1 MSIYDDSRSAW
12 GARPARKRRTA
23 PIRSRTVLM
32 SHWNGP
38 KLGITAKTPHA
49 TCLSTV
55 RNFQQFHQNERGW
68 SDIGYNYLICP
79 HGRIIEGRGRDAIGA
94 HCTGWNTI
102 GIGVQFMM
110 GQGDSLNLAMR
121 DAFVRL
127 RSRLNLAA
135 GKNLTLMVHSQGQR
149 TECPGPLVRSY
160 IASVGKSVP
169 TIKLGSTGSRVKT
182 LQSGLLKHFPSQ
194 AKPIKDSGG
203 VDGKFGPGTEAAVK
217 KVQKKL
223 GLEVDGKVGPLTQ
236 AALKTYGISFT

>member
-1 MSIYDDSRSAW
+1 MTIYDDSRSAW
-12 GARPARKRRTA
+12 GARPARKRRTT

-38 KLGITAKTPHA
+38 KLEITAKTPHA

-55 RNFQQFHQNERGW
+55 RNFQRFHQTNRGW

-94 HCTGWNTI
+94 HCTGWNTV

-135 GKNLTLMVHSQGQR
+135 GKNLTLMVHSQGQS

-160 IASVGKSVP
+160 IATVGRSVP
-169 TIKLGSTGSRVKT
+169 TIKRGQRGARVKT
-182 LQSGLLKHFPSQ
+182 LQAGLLREFKAQ
-194 AKPIKDSGG
+194 AKTIAATGG
-203 VDGKFGPGTEAAVK
+203 ADGEFGPGTETAVK